1 MLESFIV
8 HCKQLLPNTL
18 LSQFAGWLAQ
28 SEQRWLSRRLI
39 QYFLSRY
46 PVNLAEA
53 ADPIPDHY
61 SSFNAFFTR
70 ALRDDARPAATAD
83 WLCPVDGTISQ
94 LGYID
99 DGQIFQAKGKTY
111 STEQLLGNATLAKHF
126 VHGKFCTLY
135 LSPKDYHRVHMP
147 RRAKLVSTHYIPG
160 QLLSVNPA
168 NARHV
173 PGLFARNERLV
184 CEFSSDDSRFVMVL
198 VGAALVGSIA
208 TVWDGVVNA
217 GHTQQP
223 WSKICH
229 DTIELQQGEEM
240 GRFLLGSTVIL
251 LFPANTITFP
261 SDWRAERSV
270 RLREAMG

>member
-1 MLESFIV
+1 MPESFIV
-8 HCKQLLPNTL
+8 RCKQLLPNTQ
-18 LSQFAGWLAQ
+18 LSRLAGWLAQ

-53 ADPIPDHY
+53 ADPVPDHY

-70 ALRDDARPAATAD
+70 ALRDDARPAAAAD

-94 LGYID
+94 LGNID
-99 DGQIFQAKGKTY
+99 DNQIFQAKGKTY
-111 STEQLLGNATLAKHF
+111 STEQLLGSVVLAKHF
-126 VHGKFCTLY
+126 MHGKFCTLY

-168 NARHV
+168 NAHHV

-208 TVWDGVVNA
+208 TVWDGVINA
-217 GHTQQP
+217 GHKQQP

-251 LFPANTITFP
+251 LFPSNAIAFP